1 MKHRELQRRVQA
13 AERCL
18 AERLAESRGH
28 VASLKHDTREA
39 VTPLRIIGGGLLGGF
54 TMGLAAPLSR
64 LGGIASLPKLLQLGT
79 SVVSFVNAFRIQQAA
94 EQTQEAA
101 EDVSDASQRIDETV

>member
-1 MKHRELQRRVQA
+1 
-13 AERCL
+13 
-18 AERLAESRGH
+18 
-28 VASLKHDTREA
+28 
-39 VTPLRIIGGGLLGGF
+39 
-54 TMGLAAPLSR
+54 MGLAAPLSR
-64 LGGIASLPKLLQLGT
+64 LGGVASLPKLLQLGT